1 MKDFVFL
8 LFFHINED
16 ILRKDLRIVLFCV
29 LRSAFWLA
37 PVMTINE
44 RWGITD
50 GLTAVLA
57 SLFKKKIYEN
67 YGSHKIIVLS
77 NRLAK

>member
-16 ILRKDLRIVLFCV
+16 ILRKDLRI
-29 LRSAFWLA
+29 
-37 PVMTINE
+37 NE

-50 GLTAVLA
+50 GLTVVLA
-57 SLFKKKIYEN
+57 SLFEKRFMRIMVPIK
-67 YGSHKIIVLS
+67 
-77 NRLAK
+77 

>member
-1 MKDFVFL
+1 
-8 LFFHINED
+8 
-16 ILRKDLRIVLFCV
+16 
-29 LRSAFWLA
+29 
-37 PVMTINE
+37 MTIYE

-57 SLFKKKIYEN
+57 SLLKKKIYEN

>member
-16 ILRKDLRIVLFCV
+16 ILRKDLFCDC
-29 LRSAFWLA
+29 SAFWLA

-57 SLFKKKIYEN
+57 SLFEKKIYEN